1 MLVVA
6 ALVLALLP
14 GTPREIDVAAS
25 KASFGVAHVWV
36 ERVAGTVPILRGAVT
51 LAPGALVPT
60 SVTAEL
66 DATKIRTDEPD
77 RDAALE
83 SPDFF
88 DAAKYPVWT
97 FVSRNVTPEGP
108 TSFAMDGDLTIHGV
122 TRPERL
128 NVTIGGDQARPV
140 YHATATVDRH
150 VFGMATTRLDPTI
163 GSSVDVRLDIVLR

>member
-1 MLVVA
+1 M
-6 ALVLALLP
+6 
-14 GTPREIDVAAS
+14 
-25 KASFGVAHVWV
+25 
-36 ERVAGTVPILRGAVT
+36 
-51 LAPGALVPT
+51 
-60 SVTAEL
+60 
-66 DATKIRTDEPD
+66 
-77 RDAALE
+77 
-83 SPDFF
+83 
-88 DAAKYPVWT
+88 WT